1 LLEGSYDENNSH
13 LSFQQALQEWRGGSD
28 SQNTEFSNN
37 AVNVQLGST
46 QTNFELEN
54 RKDSLKE
61 LEKKVQELLVDD
73 KSLSYMEKLL
83 LSKLKD
89 STNEDLKLQ
98 GEDSKVQDLDYVDP
112 ILEEMPP
119 AGFESSEL
127 NAYETS
133 KVFEIITIKE
143 LLHDEDF
150 MPAQVLDSDKII
162 VEEPLE

>member
-1 LLEGSYDENNSH
+1 MLEGTYDENNSH

-37 AVNVQLGST
+37 TVNVQLGST

-89 STNEDLKLQ
+89 SKNEDLKLQ
-98 GEDSKVQDLDYVDP
+98 DEDSQVQDLDSVDS

-119 AGFESSEL
+119 AGFESFEVNDS
-127 NAYETS
+127 ETS

-162 VEEPLE
+162 VEEPLA